1 MTITVVLKDEAA
13 HIVERHVAEGRYPD
27 AESAVAA
34 ALTLLEDAHV
44 RSGRDVDVP
53 AVQRMIA
60 EADAEGGEIDSI
72 DRVSRKLDAVIEAA
86 RPTE

>member
-13 HIVERHVAEGRYPD
+13 QIVERQVSEGRYPD

-34 ALTLLEDAHV
+34 ALTLLEDA
-44 RSGRDVDVP
+44 SLDWSDVDVP

-60 EADAEGGEIDSI
+60 DADAEGGELT
-72 DRVSRKLDAVIEAA
+72 REEVSRNIDLTIESAQ
-86 RPTE
+86 RRG

>member
-13 HIVERHVAEGRYPD
+13 QIVERQVSEGRYPD

-34 ALTLLEDAHV
+34 ALTLLEDAKLDW
-44 RSGRDVDVP
+44 SDVDVP

-60 EADAEGGEIDSI
+60 EADAEGGELTRDE
-72 DRVSRKLDAVIEAA
+72 VSRKLDRAIEAA
-86 RPTE
+86 RRPR

>member
-13 HIVERHVAEGRYPD
+13 QIVERQVSEGRYPD

-34 ALTLLEDAHV
+34 ALALLDDAGLDW
-44 RSGRDVDVP
+44 SDVDVP

-60 EADAEGGEIDSI
+60 EADAEGGELTREEVSQNIDLAIGSAQ
-72 DRVSRKLDAVIEAA
+72 RRG
-86 RPTE
+86 